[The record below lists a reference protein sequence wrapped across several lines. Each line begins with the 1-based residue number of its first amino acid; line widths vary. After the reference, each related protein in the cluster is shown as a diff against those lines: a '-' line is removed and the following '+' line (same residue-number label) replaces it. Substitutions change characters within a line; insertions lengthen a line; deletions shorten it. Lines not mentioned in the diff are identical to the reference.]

1 MSARDKIQR
10 IKDRLCWSPGDKV
23 TPEQLGD
30 LANAMDANFDAL
42 LDDLDPLPEPDKF
55 DLEPSDF
62 GDIEEDGGDDGAI
75 GGGDDG
81 DDGEDGQDGGPG
93 GGPGG
98 CIVPARTP
106 TGITGMR
113 NDGADIQPG
122 TGVAILT
129 SVHTKAAV
137 DEKEAFDDAVEA
149 TNGVDAGEPK
159 GPFDDALVWDEVAG
173 AVDAL
178 FNAQKPTM
186 EDPEEFNKDTVVVAY
201 NISSQEVEAEKNILL
216 GTDEEGRYW
225 VLVESC
231 DEDEDES

>member
-1 MSARDKIQR
+1 MSARDKIQ
-10 IKDRLCWSPGDKV
+10 KTAPKLCWGPGDKV
-23 TPEQLGD
+23 TPEQLSE
-30 LANAMDANFDAL
+30 LANTADTNFDAL

-62 GDIEEDGGDDGAI
+62 GDIEEDGADGDGAI

-137 DEKEAFDDAVEA
+137 GEKKAFNDAIEAA
-149 TNGVDAGEPK
+149 NGVDAG
-159 GPFDDALVWDEVAG
+159 GPFGDGPVWGEVA
-173 AVDAL
+173 DAADDL
-178 FNAQKPTM
+178 FNAQEPTM
-186 EDPEEFNKDTVVVAY
+186 KDPEEFNKDNVVVAY
-201 NISSQEVEAEKNILL
+201 NISSQAVEGGKNILL

-231 DEDEDES
+231 DEDEDEY

>member
-1 MSARDKIQR
+1 MSARDKIQ
-10 IKDRLCWSPGDKV
+10 KTAPKLCWGPGDKV
-23 TPEQLGD
+23 TPEQLSE
-30 LANAMDANFDAL
+30 LANTVDANFDAL
-42 LDDLDPLPEPDKF
+42 LDDIKPLPKPDKF

-62 GDIEEDGGDDGAI
+62 GDIEEDGADGDGAI

-137 DEKEAFDDAVEA
+137 GEKKAFNDAIEAA
-149 TNGVDAGEPK
+149 NGVDAG
-159 GPFDDALVWDEVAG
+159 GPFGDAPVWGEVA
-173 AVDAL
+173 DAADDL
-178 FNAQKPTM
+178 FNAQEPTM
-186 EDPEEFNKDTVVVAY
+186 KDPEEFNKDNVVVAY
-201 NISSQEVEAEKNILL
+201 NISSQAVEGGKNILL

-231 DEDEDES
+231 DEDEDEY

>member
-1 MSARDKIQR
+1 MSARDKILR
-10 IKDRLCWSPGDKV
+10 IKDRLCWSPDDKV

-62 GDIEEDGGDDGAI
+62 GDIEEDGADGDGAI

-106 TGITGMR
+106 TGITGMG
-113 NDGADIQPG
+113 DGQPG

-137 DEKEAFDDAVEA
+137 GEKKAFNDAIEAA
-149 TNGVDAGEPK
+149 NGVDAR
-159 GPFDDALVWDEVAG
+159 GPFGDAPVWDEVA
-173 AVDAL
+173 DAADDL
-178 FNAQKPTM
+178 FNAQEPTM
-186 EDPEEFNKDTVVVAY
+186 KDPEEFNKGNVVVAY
-201 NISSQEVEAEKNILL
+201 NISSQEVTAGKNILL

-231 DEDEDES
+231 DEDEDEY

>member
-1 MSARDKIQR
+1 MSARDKILR
-10 IKDRLCWSPGDKV
+10 IKDRLCWSPDDKV

-62 GDIEEDGGDDGAI
+62 GDIEEDGADGDGAI

-98 CIVPARTP
+98 CIIPAQTP
-106 TGITGMR
+106 TGISGM
-113 NDGADIQPG
+113 DGGQPG
-122 TGVAILT
+122 TGIAVLT
-129 SVHTKAAV
+129 DFTSQPAGAEKAALNT
-137 DEKEAFDDAVEA
+137 AI
-149 TNGVDAGEPK
+149 NGVENDNW
-159 GPFDDALVWDEVAG
+159 FDVV
-173 AVDAL
+173 
-178 FNAQKPTM
+178 NAHADW
-186 EDPEEFNKDTVVVAY
+186 ENAHNADLSDPEEFRAEINTVVAY
-201 NISSQEVEAEKNILL
+201 NISSQAVEGGKNILL

-231 DEDEDES
+231 DEDEDEY

>member
-1 MSARDKIQR
+1 MSARDKILR
-10 IKDRLCWSPGDKV
+10 IKDRLCWSPDDKV

-62 GDIEEDGGDDGAI
+62 GDIEEDGADGDGAI

-98 CIVPARTP
+98 CIVPAQTP
-106 TGITGMR
+106 TGISGMS
-113 NDGADIQPG
+113 GGQPG
-122 TGVAILT
+122 TGIAVLT
-129 SVHTKAAV
+129 RFTSQPDGAEKAALNTAIN
-137 DEKEAFDDAVEA
+137 DVE
-149 TNGVDAGEPK
+149 NGDWSVAERTHG
-159 GPFDDALVWDEVAG
+159 AWDLAHK
-173 AVDAL
+173 ADLA
-178 FNAQKPTM
+178 
-186 EDPEEFNKDTVVVAY
+186 DPAKFRAEINTVIAY
-201 NISSQEVEAEKNILL
+201 NISSQEVTAGKNILL
-216 GTDEEGRYW
+216 GKDDEGKYW

-231 DEDEDES
+231 DES